1 MKILIINRGL
11 DLLNLLMRIKSLL
24 MGIKKEHRLLVV
36 LMVLWGLMTEFWSS
50 PEMTA
55 GINESV
61 PLMVILALIS
71 FLILLELVWWLL
83 NRFWNRVGLPGIEV
97 LVIYYRRWKN
107 GSRSCFS
114 GLHFRFCCWREWV
127 AWQRWCRKTA

>member
-1 MKILIINRGL
+1 MKVLIINRGL

-24 MGIKKEHRLLVV
+24 MGVKKEHRLLLV
-36 LMVLWGLMTEFWSS
+36 LMVLWGLVTEFWSS

-61 PLMVILALIS
+61 PQMVILALIS

-97 LVIYYRRWKN
+97 LVIYYRMMEVWQQVMFFWA
-107 GSRSCFS
+107 SFS
-114 GLHFRFCCWREWV
+114 LLLLAGVGCLAAV
-127 AWQRWCRKTA
+127 V